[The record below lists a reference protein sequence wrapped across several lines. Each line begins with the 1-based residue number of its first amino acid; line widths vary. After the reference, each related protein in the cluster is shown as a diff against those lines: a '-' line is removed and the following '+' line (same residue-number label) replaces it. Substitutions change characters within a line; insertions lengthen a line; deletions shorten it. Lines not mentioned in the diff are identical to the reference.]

1 MVENIIKYYQ
11 SIKSLRM
18 RDQVKDQT
26 TTICCRSSLFFK
38 PSTVVIPSDNK
49 GLMRELKKALA
60 ELRAGN
66 TSMRNLVVPLAQEAR
81 RKRILPDGLLSPD
94 EETWVYA

>member
-1 MVENIIKYYQ
+1 
-11 SIKSLRM
+11 
-18 RDQVKDQT
+18 
-26 TTICCRSSLFFK
+26 
-38 PSTVVIPSDNK
+38 
-49 GLMRELKKALA
+49 MRELKKALA

>member
-1 MVENIIKYYQ
+1 
-11 SIKSLRM
+11 M
-18 RDQVKDQT
+18 R
-26 TTICCRSSLFFK
+26 
-38 PSTVVIPSDNK
+38 
-49 GLMRELKKALA
+49 GLVKALE

-81 RKRILPDGLLSPD
+81 RKGILPVNLLSPD